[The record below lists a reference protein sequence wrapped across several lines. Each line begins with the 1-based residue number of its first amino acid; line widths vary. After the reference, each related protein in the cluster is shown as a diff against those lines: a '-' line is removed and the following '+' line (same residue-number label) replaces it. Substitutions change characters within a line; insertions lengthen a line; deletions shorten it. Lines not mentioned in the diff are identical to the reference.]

1 MLWIFGFSLL
11 VFAFG
16 YFVYSKYLAKIVEED
31 SNIPTPA
38 HTKNDGADFVPT
50 NKFVLFGHHFASIAG
65 AGPILGPTIAASMYG
80 WGSVWLW
87 IIIGGVFF
95 GAVHDYFSLMI
106 SVKNEGKSIFN
117 ISSSILGKFAGFF
130 MSLFVLI
137 ALIIVVAV
145 FAAFTAVSFVSEPRI
160 VIPTFTILVVAL
172 LFYFM
177 TYRLRIGLIGSTIV
191 SLILVGLSIYFSFAF
206 NWAITFPFSN
216 DVSIA
221 IWVIILLIYSFFASV
236 LPVNLVLQPRDYIN
250 SYVLIGGL
258 LVGIVGILVSSFLP
272 NITINAPFFG
282 ISEVAKDPKTGLVD
296 PLWPTLFIT
305 VACGAISGFHSLVA
319 SGTSS
324 KQLNNEKDGRFVG
337 YGAMITESL
346 LALTVLIGIM
356 YFIGYDKLVSLVKGG
371 KAIIAFGTSFGNMTS
386 AIIGS
391 WGFAFALFMIN
402 GFMLTTLDTATRIS
416 RFLTEEI
423 YTSLTK
429 SNLNKYVST
438 LFIVLTAGYLALS
451 GSYKSLWQLFGTAN
465 QLMSAF
471 ALVIISVYL
480 LYRGKDYLVALIPAI
495 FMVLTTLGSL
505 IFYFYK
511 YAFVSFNLTYLII
524 DVVLLSTA
532 LVSYVAIFISLLKGY
547 KTASEVS

>member
-1 MLWIFGFSLL
+1 
-11 VFAFG
+11 
-16 YFVYSKYLAKIVEED
+16 
-31 SNIPTPA
+31 
-38 HTKNDGADFVPT
+38 
-50 NKFVLFGHHFASIAG
+50 
-65 AGPILGPTIAASMYG
+65 MYG

-87 IIIGGVFF
+87 IIIGGVFL

-177 TYRLRIGLIGSTIV
+177 AYRLRIGLIGSTIV

-206 NWAITFPFSN
+206 NWAIAFPFSN

-236 LPVNLVLQPRDYIN
+236 LPVNLILQPRDYIN
-250 SYVLIGGL
+250 SYVLIVGL

-356 YFIGYDKLVSLVKGG
+356 YFIGYNKLVSLVKRG
-371 KAIIAFGTSFGNMTS
+371 KEIIAFGTSFGNMTS
-386 AIIGS
+386 AMIGS
-391 WGFAFALFMIN
+391 WGFAFALLMIN

-429 SNLNKYVST
+429 SNLNKYIST
-438 LFIVLTAGYLALS
+438 FFIVLTAGYLALS

-495 FMVLTTLGSL
+495 FMVLTTSGSL

-532 LVSYVAIFISLLKGY
+532 LVSYVAIFISLLKGN

>member
-1 MLWIFGFSLL
+1 
-11 VFAFG
+11 
-16 YFVYSKYLAKIVEED
+16 
-31 SNIPTPA
+31 
-38 HTKNDGADFVPT
+38 
-50 NKFVLFGHHFASIAG
+50 
-65 AGPILGPTIAASMYG
+65 
-80 WGSVWLW
+80 
-87 IIIGGVFF
+87 
-95 GAVHDYFSLMI
+95 
-106 SVKNEGKSIFN
+106 
-117 ISSSILGKFAGFF
+117 

-137 ALIIVVAV
+137 ALIIIVAV

-177 TYRLRIGLIGSTIV
+177 AYRLKMGLISATIV
-191 SLILVGLSIYFSFAF
+191 SLVFVGLSVYFSFAF
-206 NWAITFPFSN
+206 NWAIAFPFSN

-337 YGAMITESL
+337 YGAMLTESL

-356 YFIGYDKLVSLVKGG
+356 YFIKYDKLVSLVKEG

-386 AIIGS
+386 AMIGS
-391 WGFAFALFMIN
+391 WGFAFAMLMIK

-429 SNLNKYVST
+429 SKLNKYIST
-438 LFIVLTAGYLALS
+438 FFVVLTAGYLALS
-451 GSYKSLWQLFGTAN
+451 GGYKSLWQLFGTAN

-471 ALVIISVYL
+471 ALVIISVCL

-532 LVSYVAIFISLLKGY
+532 LVSYVAIFISLLKGN

>member
-1 MLWIFGFSLL
+1 ML
-11 VFAFG
+11 
-16 YFVYSKYLAKIVEED
+16 
-31 SNIPTPA
+31 
-38 HTKNDGADFVPT
+38 
-50 NKFVLFGHHFASIAG
+50 
-65 AGPILGPTIAASMYG
+65 
-80 WGSVWLW
+80 
-87 IIIGGVFF
+87 
-95 GAVHDYFSLMI
+95 VHDYFSLMI

-337 YGAMITESL
+337 YGAMLTESL

-371 KAIIAFGTSFGNMTS
+371 K
-386 AIIGS
+386 
-391 WGFAFALFMIN
+391 
-402 GFMLTTLDTATRIS
+402 
-416 RFLTEEI
+416 
-423 YTSLTK
+423 
-429 SNLNKYVST
+429 
-438 LFIVLTAGYLALS
+438 
-451 GSYKSLWQLFGTAN
+451 QL
-465 QLMSAF
+465 
-471 ALVIISVYL
+471 
-480 LYRGKDYLVALIPAI
+480 
-495 FMVLTTLGSL
+495 
-505 IFYFYK
+505 
-511 YAFVSFNLTYLII
+511 
-524 DVVLLSTA
+524 
-532 LVSYVAIFISLLKGY
+532 
-547 KTASEVS
+547 